1 VEVLQPLTVFCLAY
15 LSYLA
20 ADVVG
25 WSGIIAL
32 IGMDIL
38 HVHCKKRLT
47 INPSPAGM
55 SITKLSL
62 AGNIFV
68 IPGQGEFVK

>member
-15 LSYLA
+15 LSYLV

-32 IGMDIL
+32 IGNN
-38 HVHCKKRLT
+38 CW
-47 INPSPAGM
+47 
-55 SITKLSL
+55 
-62 AGNIFV
+62 
-68 IPGQGEFVK
+68 

>member
-32 IGMDIL
+32 IGMYSTFYMYT
-38 HVHCKKRLT
+38 VKSGNFVT
-47 INPSPAGM
+47 FFAQ
-55 SITKLSL
+55 
-62 AGNIFV
+62 NIFFHK
-68 IPGQGEFVK
+68 IM

>member
-32 IGMDIL
+32 IGMYIL
-38 HVHCKKRLT
+38 HVYTVKKV
-47 INPSPAGM
+47 NDFPVPSRDV
-55 SITKLSL
+55 TNQTL
-62 AGNIFV
+62 
-68 IPGQGEFVK
+68 PGRKDFIYFRPGRVW

>member
-32 IGMDIL
+32 IGMYKLYPFIL
-38 HVHCKKRLT
+38 LIIVLPKFD
-47 INPSPAGM
+47 S
-55 SITKLSL
+55 
-62 AGNIFV
+62 
-68 IPGQGEFVK
+68 